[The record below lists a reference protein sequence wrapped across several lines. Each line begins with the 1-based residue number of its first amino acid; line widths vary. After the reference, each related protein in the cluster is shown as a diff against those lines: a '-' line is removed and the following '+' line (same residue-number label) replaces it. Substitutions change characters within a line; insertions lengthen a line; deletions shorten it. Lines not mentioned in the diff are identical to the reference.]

1 MDPESVIKLGDKLQ
15 KDDPTP
21 EIFDEIQRNVC
32 FLLPVVPFSNAID
45 QQSTVFPLDDL
56 TPTNLPTHSTAGV

>member
-1 MDPESVIKLGDKLQ
+1 MSVVFTNICLLFFPTQQAAPRVQVDEESVIKLGEKLQ

-32 FLLPVVPFSNAID
+32 FICI
-45 QQSTVFPLDDL
+45 
-56 TPTNLPTHSTAGV
+56 

>member
-1 MDPESVIKLGDKLQ
+1 MQVDPESVIKLGDKLQ

-32 FLLPVVPFSNAID
+32 FLLPVVSFINAID
-45 QQSTVFPLDDL
+45 QQSTVFLML
-56 TPTNLPTHSTAGV
+56 T